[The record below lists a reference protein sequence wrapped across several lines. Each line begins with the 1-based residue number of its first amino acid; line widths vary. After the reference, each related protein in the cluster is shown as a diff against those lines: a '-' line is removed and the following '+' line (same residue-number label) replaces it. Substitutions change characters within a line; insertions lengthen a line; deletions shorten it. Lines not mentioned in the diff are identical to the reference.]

1 LGWQKPCYLLDDGY
15 AETFK
20 ELMETTEWENYGHQN
35 NRKCADCTAHCGY
48 EPTAVVDATSNL
60 KGMLDSAKMVFHH

>member
-1 LGWQKPCYLLDDGY
+1 
-15 AETFK
+15 
-20 ELMETTEWENYGHQN
+20 METTEWENYGHQN

-60 KGMLDSAKMVFHH
+60 KGMLDSAKMVFQ